1 MATHSLSRE
10 AGEGEFRS
18 RRPGGGMAA
27 HGAMAPPHGQGFT
40 LLEMVVVITLIAI
53 IAAAISVSMQPDPRQ
68 ALAEQ
73 ARRVGLLMDV
83 AADEARLQNV
93 RITWEADLRGYRFVA
108 QSGDRRET
116 FSGDDLLRERTW
128 DPPLKRLEI
137 VDLGSGA
144 ARTLI
149 GSDAPP
155 LSVPVAREWVQ
166 PPWRLEL
173 TTDRASVTV
182 DFDAK
187 GHATVAP

>member
-1 MATHSLSRE
+1 MTCSETPSR
-10 AGEGEFRS
+10 
-18 RRPGGGMAA
+18 
-27 HGAMAPPHGQGFT
+27 GFT

-53 IAAAISVSMQPDPRQ
+53 IAGAVSLSMQPDPRR

-73 ARRVGLLMDV
+73 ATRVGLLMDV

-93 RITWEADLRGYRFVA
+93 RIAWEADLHGYRFVA

-116 FSGDDLLRERTW
+116 FSGDDLLRERPW
-128 DPPLKRLEI
+128 KPPLTRLVI
-137 VDLGSGA
+137 VDLGSGT

-149 GSDAPP
+149 GADAPP
-155 LSVPVAREWVQ
+155 LSMPVASEWVQ

-187 GHATVAP
+187 GHATVVP

>member
-1 MATHSLSRE
+1 MSQR
-10 AGEGEFRS
+10 
-18 RRPGGGMAA
+18 
-27 HGAMAPPHGQGFT
+27 GFT
-40 LLEMVVVITLIAI
+40 LLEMIVVITLIAI
-53 IAAAISVSMQPDPRQ
+53 IAGAVSISMRPDPRQ
-68 ALAEQ
+68 ALTEQ
-73 ARRVGLLMDV
+73 AKRVGLLMDV

-108 QSGDRRET
+108 QWGDRRET
-116 FSGDDLLRERTW
+116 FSGDDLLRERAW
-128 DPPLKRLEI
+128 KPPLRRLQI
-137 VDLGSGA
+137 VDLASGA

-166 PPWRLEL
+166 APWRLEL

>member
-1 MATHSLSRE
+1 MATDPLSRK
-10 AGEGEFRS
+10 AGEGEFPR
-18 RRPGGGMAA
+18 RRPSGRMAA
-27 HGAMAPPHGQGFT
+27 RGSMTPPHRRGFT

-173 TTDRASVTV
+173 TTDRASVSV

>member
-1 MATHSLSRE
+1 MAPGPLSRK
-10 AGEGEFRS
+10 AGEGKFPR
-18 RRPGGGMAA
+18 RRPSGRMVAR
-27 HGAMAPPHGQGFT
+27 GAMAALHHRGFT
-40 LLEMVVVITLIAI
+40 LLETVVVITLIAI

-116 FSGDDLLRERTW
+116 FSGDDLLRERAW
-128 DPPLKRLEI
+128 KPPLKRLEI
-137 VDLGSGA
+137 IDLGSGA

-173 TTDRASVTV
+173 ATDRASVTV

-187 GHATVAP
+187 GHATVVP